1 MSCPFCIPK
10 PWEVFYEG
18 PLVLGLWNAYP
29 VTPGHALLVTRRH
42 VLDWFQATAE
52 EQAELAAA
60 AAVARAC
67 IEEKH
72 RPDGYNLGLNCGEAA
87 GQTVFHLHMHVLPRY
102 HGARPA
108 SGGETDHL
116 IPAPAH
122 PHLVISNYLEVLR
135 GHLDTAQSFDFS
147 ARLSDAELL
156 LIFGWAKPMLRRG
169 GHLRCVLERD
179 VDWVGQG
186 SVEVYRAS
194 LLPCDYYRV
203 RDLDGSERAWMGGP
217 VWHYALPGRDGQREV
232 RRAFEGLMRRPD
244 VIRVG
249 GG

>member
-1 MSCPFCIPK
+1 
-10 PWEVFYEG
+10 
-18 PLVLGLWNAYP
+18 
-29 VTPGHALLVTRRH
+29 
-42 VLDWFQATAE
+42 
-52 EQAELAAA
+52 
-60 AAVARAC
+60 
-67 IEEKH
+67 
-72 RPDGYNLGLNCGEAA
+72 
-87 GQTVFHLHMHVLPRY
+87 MHVLPRY

-135 GHLDTAQSFDFS
+135 GHLGTAQSFDFS

-203 RDLDGSERAWMGGP
+203 RKWM
-217 VWHYALPGRDGQREV
+217 EV
-232 RRAFEGLMRRPD
+232 RGPGWVGRSGTTPCRGGMVSAKCGEPLKGL
-244 VIRVG
+244 
-249 GG
+249 